1 MILLIETSTDICS
14 VGIAEEGKILVEKTS
29 SEKYSH
35 ASRLTLFIEA
45 ACQSIDITLQD
56 LKAVA
61 VSIGP
66 GSYTGLRIG
75 LSTAKGTCYALGI
88 PLIAVDTLKGLACK
102 GMQIEPNASYFIPMI
117 DARRMEV
124 YTVLYDQAWE
134 ELVPNQAMILDEKS
148 FSEFLNSG
156 KTIVFLGNGAEK
168 CKSLFEKANTIFLNE
183 LCAAS
188 NLAELAHQKFVQ
200 QDFADL
206 AYIEP
211 NYFKPPNI
219 TKPRKLL

>member
-14 VGIAEEGKILVEKTS
+14 VGIAKEGKIVVEKTS
-29 SEKYSH
+29 SEKFSH
-35 ASRLTLFIEA
+35 ASRLTLFIEK
-45 ACQSIDITLQD
+45 ACQDINITLQD
-56 LKAVA
+56 IQAVA

-75 LSTAKGTCYALGI
+75 LSTAKGICYALGI
-88 PLIAVDTLKGLACK
+88 PLIAVDTLKALAWK
-102 GMQIEPNASYFIPMI
+102 GMQLEPNADYFIPMI

-124 YTVLYDQAWE
+124 YTVLYDQSWN
-134 ELVPNQAMILDEKS
+134 ELVPNQAMILTENS
-148 FSEFLNSG
+148 FSNFLQSG
-156 KTIVFLGNGAEK
+156 KTTVFLGNGAEK
-168 CKSLFEKANTIFLNE
+168 CKSLFESKSTIFLNQ

-188 NLAELAHQKFVQ
+188 NLAELAYQHFVQ
-200 QDFADL
+200 QNFADL